1 MGVTLATPKTPPQMK
16 VDQKGHTVTIK
27 DTQGDLVSFL
37 MKVTHEY
44 KTFEKH
50 NIIVDIT
57 QHKNLTV
64 KGVNSCLPLS
74 KTHRKSKKSF
84 VIVAEG
90 IDFNAV
96 SHSLALVPT
105 LLEAHDII
113 EMEEIERDLG
123 F

>member
-1 MGVTLATPKTPPQMK
+1 MK
-16 VDQKGHTVTIK
+16 VEQKGHTTIIK

-50 NIIVDIT
+50 NIIIDLSLYKRLSVKDI
-57 QHKNLTV
+57 
-64 KGVNSCLPLS
+64 NSFLLLS
-74 KTHRKSKKSF
+74 KMHRKAKKSF
-84 VIVAEG
+84 VIIATD
-90 IDFNAV
+90 IDFNSV
-96 SHSLALVPT
+96 SDKLIVAPT

>member
-1 MGVTLATPKTPPQMK
+1 MK

-27 DTQGDLVSFL
+27 DTQGDIVSFL

-44 KTFEKH
+44 KSFAKF
-50 NIIVDIT
+50 NIILDISL
-57 QHKNLTV
+57 HNNLTI
-64 KGVNSCLPLS
+64 KQINSFLPLS
-74 KTHRKSKKSF
+74 KIHKKAKKSF
-84 VIVAEG
+84 VIVANE

-96 SHSLALVPT
+96 PVNLTIVPT
-105 LLEAHDII
+105 TLEAHDII

>member
-1 MGVTLATPKTPPQMK
+1 MK
-16 VDQKGHTVTIK
+16 VDQKGHTIIIK
-27 DTQGDLVSFL
+27 DTQSDVVSFL

-50 NIIVDIT
+50 NIVIDLS
-57 QHKNLTV
+57 QHHDLSLKAI
-64 KGVNSCLPLS
+64 NSFLLLS

-84 VIVAEG
+84 VVVAKG
-90 IDFNAV
+90 INFNAV
-96 SHSLALVPT
+96 SAQLTMVPT
-105 LLEAHDII
+105 LLEAHDVI

>member
-1 MGVTLATPKTPPQMK
+1 MK
-16 VDQKGHTVTIK
+16 VEQKGHTVTIK

-50 NIIVDIT
+50 NMIIDLSM
-57 QHKNLTV
+57 HKDLTV
-64 KGVNSCLPLS
+64 KAINSFLPLS
-74 KTHRKSKKSF
+74 KTHRKAKKSF
-84 VIVAEG
+84 VIVTPE

-96 SHSLALVPT
+96 SHKLAVVRSLQ
-105 LLEAHDII
+105 EAHDII